1 MADSADTD
9 HTIAVVV
16 VASVVVV
23 VVAFVIVVAIAVVD
37 HKRTR
42 LQLRALIKEQWRAGA
57 GVNTLNRK

>member
-16 VASVVVV
+16 VASVV